1 MPLLAPVIRAARAK
15 RSEFQAAF
23 GAGRL
28 AAWRSRLAPYWH
40 PLPALPA
47 APSENGSPHR
57 AGRRLHVAI
66 DGTSHAVQ
74 LSTGAH
80 LILAAAA
87 ACGPPPVGQRD
98 TADVQVMRG
107 RHDFADAAT
116 ARDLLM
122 RSLEADAAFDAASVL
137 VGAGLSHQSILWM
150 DGSLYGELAHVAAP
164 PERLYADADEPQP
177 QPAEDRP
184 QRWWS
189 AVVSR
194 ANAVLHAR
202 ANLMRLAE
210 HAGLWVIGVSKTQR
224 SGFLADALE
233 LSAMGGV
240 RAVDPD
246 DERPSDGELLSM
258 AGAGWSHPVVLDA
271 GRFLNRVSDTAF
283 DALDGCPAIVSCYVR
298 PHPADLPLRVDVP
311 ASAIGLDHRFLP
323 DDVLD
328 VPADMGARNGLVN
341 RPPAWLPDLK
351 AMRPVVEAVLVAYG
365 GMNVYNGPLYAV
377 DRLVRLSRRELETRY
392 LPICAKVVGLPPSA
406 LSVDRGRRRFISD

>member
-1 MPLLAPVIRAARAK
+1 MPLLAPVIKAARAK

-40 PLPALPA
+40 PLPVV
-47 APSENGSPHR
+47 PSENGR
-57 AGRRLHVAI
+57 RQRGGRRFHVAI

-98 TADVQVMRG
+98 NADVQVMRG

-122 RSLEADAAFDAASVL
+122 RSLEADAAFDAASIL
-137 VGAGLSHQSILWM
+137 VGEGLSPEAVLWM
-150 DGSLYGELAHVAAP
+150 DGSLYSELAHVAAP
-164 PERLYADADEPQP
+164 PERVYADVDESPT
-177 QPAEDRP
+177 DRP

-224 SGFLADALE
+224 AGFLADALE
-233 LSAMGGV
+233 LSAMKGGG
-240 RAVDPD
+240 AGDGD

-258 AGAGWSHPVVLDA
+258 AGAGWSHPLVLDA
-271 GRFLNRVSDTAF
+271 GRFIGRVSETAY
-283 DALDGCPAIVSCYVR
+283 DVLQGCPAIVSCYVR

-323 DDVLD
+323 EDALD
-328 VPADMGARNGLVN
+328 APAQAGGAVGRMG
-341 RPPAWLPDLK
+341 RPPAWLPEIE
-351 AMRPVVEAVLVAYG
+351 AMRPVIEAVLVAYG
-365 GMNVYNGPLYAV
+365 GVNVYNGPLYAV